1 MDNLIK
7 VLIADDDENHL
18 QLLRRAIKG
27 VKQYEVYVADSLSE
41 LQQQTESI
49 KPSVILTDFCFPDS
63 DARDFISN
71 YSKEY
76 PIVVM
81 TSYGNESLAVEL
93 IKMGALDYLVKETET
108 FKNVRWVIDRTLRE
122 WELYQKHISDQQEI
136 LQKSREI
143 EAQNEEYRQLNN
155 MLQLAKEKA
164 EESDRLKSAFLANM
178 SHEIRTPMN
187 GIIGF
192 SDLLE
197 NPGITEKQRQDY
209 IQIIKNSGLQLL
221 SIINDI
227 VDISKIETGQVKISS
242 DTFNLSKALHEI
254 HLFFKPLADK
264 KGLDLKLNFNCFDLE
279 EKINTDEVKL
289 RQIITNLISN
299 AIKFTDRGE
308 IELGVVVKDDF
319 LQFYVKDTGIGIPDK
334 YQQLIFQRFRQADYN
349 EAGKH
354 GGTGLGLAISKA
366 YAELLGGKIWVESTV
381 GSGSCFRFKIPYKP
395 ISRVKRVHEVRNE
408 IISHQWL
415 DRRVLIAEDETI
427 NFLYAKEVFSQT
439 GVEIIHVLN
448 GRDAINKVKDD
459 SSIDLVLMDIKM
471 PEVDGIEAIKQI
483 RKFNNHIPIIAV
495 TAFALSD
502 ERKHA
507 THAGCNEF
515 LYKPYRSAELIEKV
529 TKFFNKK

>member
-1 MDNLIK
+1 MVNIIK
-7 VLIADDDENHL
+7 VLIADDDENHI
-18 QLLRRAIKG
+18 QLLRRAIRDA
-27 VKQYEVYVADSLSE
+27 KQYEVYMAGSLSE

-49 KPSVILTDFCFPDS
+49 KPSIILTDFCFPES

-76 PIVVM
+76 PVIVM

-93 IKMGALDYLVKETET
+93 IKMGALDYLVKDLEA
-108 FKNVRWVIDRTLRE
+108 FKNVRWNIDRALRE

-136 LQKSREI
+136 LQKSHEI
-143 EAQNEEYRQLNN
+143 EVQNEEYRQLNN

-197 NPGITEKQRQDY
+197 NAGITEKQRQDY

-227 VDISKIETGQVKISS
+227 VDISKIETGQVKIAS
-242 DTFNLSKALHEI
+242 DTFNLSKALQEI

-299 AIKFTDRGE
+299 AIKFTDTGE
-308 IELGVVVKDDF
+308 VELGVTVKDSF
-319 LQFYVKDTGIGIPDK
+319 LQFYVKDTGVGIPEK
-334 YQQLIFQRFRQADYN
+334 YQQVIFHRFRQADYN
-349 EAGKH
+349 VAGKH

-366 YAELLGGKIWVESTV
+366 YVELMGGVIWVESTV
-381 GSGSCFRFKIPYKP
+381 GSGSHFRFKIPYCP
-395 ISRVKRVHEVRNE
+395 ISKTKEAPEIKNEVA
-408 IISHQWL
+408 SHQWL

-448 GRDAINKVKDD
+448 GQEAINKVKDD

-502 ERKHA
+502 ERKNA
-507 THAGCNEF
+507 TNAGCNEF

-529 TKFFNKK
+529 TKFFNNK